1 MEQAKASKAQAK
13 RPTLLFKPK
22 DPKQAKAEI
31 KEKFG
36 NSDSNKGT
44 FLSQDEAE
52 QMLRRTYAGVDRL
65 VNALPESPID
75 GWFNRLNSW
84 FTRMARGNFDPHRT
98 PIFEGLTFAQIAHMM
113 MGFVSNQRNRLA
125 KDLGRYY
132 VDVFLEVEA
141 HQAEKIGPRG
151 CFPDM
156 RDGWV
161 EEFFDKVWSDKPPKK
176 QLNKA
181 ALERSINWL
190 ASLVPAQSLDIDSSS
205 IDKVWDSTMNSE
217 DGPSSESAL
226 NVDTNSCFPDY
237 IHKWFVSPHDPS
249 ATDAQRAVSAKI
261 RRQVT
266 MVYRLAMKAKSY
278 KEILPYLHF
287 VATANQRTNV
297 SAGYVMSDSNM
308 YRGKLMS
315 KLRGVVAMPKMDT
328 CLGKAL
334 FIEMLPAIRKIKNE
348 DGTPM
353 FLGLFHPAVIDKACQ
368 QILETARKSGLTP
381 LSIDYSAFDSTIPP
395 WLMWEVAKA
404 VATWM
409 SRRMANLWLALV
421 YAFIYQTKLISLNK
435 IYPEAPSS
443 MKSGS
448 WLTNMM
454 DSFINLVVQRYGL
467 EAGYYQSIITM
478 IAHGDDGI
486 VTGVGVE
493 PASYEEPADDIGL
506 SANKDKQ
513 FFRKDCLAFCQKI
526 HFAGLPGGVY
536 PVSRATAAII
546 SKEDDDVR
554 LETDKDVVGQFPY
567 VLAYRTICRMETAA
581 FNPKFA
587 DFVNLVANNIEDH
600 LFRNLPAN
608 QLAKLAGGY
617 AKRYEAAVADKPWK
631 GLAMAEKG
639 GFAGLC
645 VNRVL
650 HGEVPP
656 KPGRALFEW
665 VYKCNYDS
673 VTFDGP
679 NDKGEW
685 AFLSAA

>member
-1 MEQAKASKAQAK
+1 MKQAKASRARAK
-13 RPTLLFKPK
+13 RPQFIYKPT
-22 DPKQAKAEI
+22 DPKEAKRRI
-31 KEKFG
+31 KEKFAS
-36 NSDSNKGT
+36 SDDNKGR
-44 FLSQDEAE
+44 FLSQKEAE
-52 QMLRRTYAGVDRL
+52 QMLGHTYAKVDEL
-65 VNALPESPID
+65 VNALPESPVD

-84 FTRMARGNFDPHRT
+84 LTRMARGNFDPHRT
-98 PIFEGLTFAQIAHMM
+98 PIFEGLTFAQVAHMI
-113 MGFVSNQRNRLA
+113 MGFVSNNRNRLA
-125 KDLGRYY
+125 KDLGSLYTE
-132 VDVFLEVEA
+132 VFLEVEA

-161 EEFFDKVWSDKPPKK
+161 EDFFDKVWSDKPMKK
-176 QLNKA
+176 ELDRS
-181 ALERSINWL
+181 ALIRSLKWFE
-190 ASLVPAQSLDIDSSS
+190 SLVPAHSLDITDAT
-205 IDKVWDSTMNSE
+205 IDKVWDSTLESE
-217 DGPSSESAL
+217 DGPSSESSL
-226 NVDTNSCFPDY
+226 NVDTNSCFADY
-237 IHKWFVSPHDPS
+237 VHKWFVSPHDPD

-266 MVYRLAMKAKSY
+266 LVYRLAMKAKSY
-278 KEILPYLHF
+278 KAILPYLHF

-297 SAGYVMSDSNM
+297 SAGYIRTKDNT
-308 YRGKLMS
+308 YRGQLMS

-334 FIEMLPAIRKIKNE
+334 FIEMLPAIRRIKNE
-348 DGTPM
+348 DGTPV

-395 WLMWEVAKA
+395 WLMWDVARA
-404 VATWM
+404 AATWM
-409 SRRMANLWLALV
+409 TRRMANLWLALV
-421 YAFIYQTKLISLNK
+421 YAFIYQTTLISLNK
-435 IYPEAPSS
+435 IYPEGPSS

-467 EAGYYQSIITM
+467 EAGHYQSLITM
-478 IAHGDDGI
+478 IVHGDDGI
-486 VTGVGVE
+486 MCGEGVTPDTYE
-493 PASYEEPADDIGL
+493 PAADAVGL

-513 FFRKDCLAFCQKI
+513 FYRKDSLAFCQKV
-526 HFAGLPGGVY
+526 HFRGLPGGIY
-536 PVSRATAAII
+536 PVARATAAII

-554 LETDKDVVGQFPY
+554 LETDKNVVGQFPY

-587 DFVNLVANNIEDH
+587 EFVNLVADNIEDH
-600 LFRNLPAN
+600 LFRDMPAN

-631 GLAMAEKG
+631 GLAMSEKG

-665 VYKCNYDS
+665 VYQCDYDS

-679 NDKGEW
+679 NEQGEW
-685 AFLSAA
+685 AFLKAA

>member
-1 MEQAKASKAQAK
+1 MKSAKASSGKAKTRQFIYKPVDPREVK
-13 RPTLLFKPK
+13 RR
-22 DPKQAKAEI
+22 I
-31 KEKFG
+31 KERFG
-36 NSDSNKGT
+36 VDDPNKGR
-44 FLSQDEAE
+44 FLSQKEAE
-52 QMLRRTYAGVDRL
+52 QRLSYVYGKVDEL
-65 VNALPESPID
+65 VNALPESPVD
-75 GWFNRLNSW
+75 GWFSRLNSW
-84 FTRMARGNFDPHRT
+84 LSRMARGNYDPHRT
-98 PIFEGLTFAQIAHMM
+98 PIFEDLTFAQVAHMI

-125 KDLGRYY
+125 RDLGPLYTEI
-132 VDVFLEVEA
+132 FLEVEA

-156 RDGWV
+156 RDGWI

-176 QLNKA
+176 ELDKA
-181 ALERSINWL
+181 AIAESLRWF
-190 ASLVPAQSLDIDSSS
+190 ASLIPAHSLDIDDAT
-205 IDKVWDSTMNSE
+205 IDKVWSETLSSE

-226 NVDTNSCFPDY
+226 NTDTNSCFPDY
-237 IHKWFVSPHDPS
+237 VHKWLVFDDPG

-297 SAGYVMSDSNM
+297 SAGYVRTDSNT

-334 FIEMLPAIRKIKNE
+334 FIKMLPAIRKIKNQ
-348 DGTPM
+348 DGTPV

-368 QILETARKSGLTP
+368 QILETASRSGLVP

-404 VATWM
+404 AATWM
-409 SRRMANLWLALV
+409 SHRMANLWLALV
-421 YAFIYQTKLISLNK
+421 YAFIYQTTLISLSK
-435 IYPEAPSS
+435 IYPEGPSS

-454 DSFINLVVQRYGL
+454 DSFVNLVVQRYGL
-467 EAGYYQSIITM
+467 EAGHYKSLITM
-478 IAHGDDGI
+478 IVHGDDGI
-486 VTGVGVE
+486 MTGVGVTPDTYE
-493 PASYEEPADDIGL
+493 PAADAVGL

-513 FFRKDCLAFCQKI
+513 FYRKDSLAFCQKV
-526 HFAGLPGGVY
+526 HFRGLPGGIY
-536 PVSRATAAII
+536 PISRATAAII

-581 FNPKFA
+581 FNPEFA
-587 DFVNLVANNIEDH
+587 RYVNLVADNIDGH
-600 LFRNLPAN
+600 LFRDMPAN
-608 QLAKLAGGY
+608 RLAKLAGTY
-617 AKRYEAAVADKPWK
+617 ADKYQAAVADKPWK
-631 GLAMAEKG
+631 GLAMGEKG

-665 VYKCNYDS
+665 VYNVNYDS

-679 NDKGEW
+679 NEEGEW
-685 AFLSAA
+685 AFVQAA